1 MKYELVVLSLAIV
14 LMLTGAVIL
23 VVGDAGA
30 IGFALVAV
38 GMALTALFRLRGVGT
53 APRSNRP
60 PHLTLQRAELR
71 SRVPRLLLRGTRGY
85 RRGAP

>member
-1 MKYELVVLSLAIV
+1 MKYELVALSLAIV

-38 GMALTALFRLRGVGT
+38 GMALTALV
-53 APRSNRP
+53 S
-60 PHLTLQRAELR
+60 AE
-71 SRVPRLLLRGTRGY
+71 
-85 RRGAP
+85 RRRHGPTQ